1 MMKKFFYHKRQ
12 QKIGIYH
19 FKDDILSIGKI
30 IKIVK
35 NHLFMESY
43 DTNNVKDGIKIFSID
58 KIKRIILKS
67 DYIEKLENIK
77 KINQFFDFF
86 NVKMTSFEDACK
98 EIIKKQYLILLN
110 LGDDST
116 ELGYLFKKEGGY
128 YYFRIVNKELKEI
141 STEIFTEDYIKE
153 IKIITNEKNI
163 QNKPLNKIELY
174 SGKVY
179 RGNLLFNKEKIVIFK
194 EIIEFSEENHVL
206 ILRKENI
213 REITEIYKE
222 EKIKYKNIKKLKLL
236 DENYHF
242 VEKLKIKSS
251 EIDILRIKNYSLN
264 TN

>member
-1 MMKKFFYHKRQ
+1 MK
-12 QKIGIYH
+12 
-19 FKDDILSIGKI
+19 
-30 IKIVK
+30 
-35 NHLFMESY
+35 
-43 DTNNVKDGIKIFSID
+43 
-58 KIKRIILKS
+58 
-67 DYIEKLENIK
+67 
-77 KINQFFDFF
+77 
-86 NVKMTSFEDACK
+86 
-98 EIIKKQYLILLN
+98 
-110 LGDDST
+110 
-116 ELGYLFKKEGGY
+116 
-128 YYFRIVNKELKEI
+128 
-141 STEIFTEDYIKE
+141 
-153 IKIITNEKNI
+153 KNI

-222 EKIKYKNIKKLKLL
+222 EKIKYKNIKKYIQSENNIDFFNILEICMKFKFLVFIDSINFDETKVGIIEKIFNETYIQIKLL